1 MSPKLGILLLLL
13 LLGIVWFFC
22 ISSHL
27 AEFKA
32 AYGGST
38 TAANTTANVKSN
50 ANTNAQLAAPS
61 LKVAFENG
69 KYKITGTVAD
79 EAAKQKILARAK
91 EVYGD
96 GNYIDELKVGG
107 VSSASWLDSALAL
120 FKFTKDGV
128 TAGGL
133 TAEGNSISLIGEVPS
148 EDAKAKAYKDAVAAV
163 PATTTVNNLLTVKGQ
178 PALTADQAKTQAKL
192 NEAIAGKIVEFESGK
207 DVLTD
212 KGKAVLDELAP
223 IFKETKDSMEVGG
236 HTDSDGNDAAN
247 MGLSQRRAETVKKYL
262 ADKGLEAAR
271 FTTKGY
277 GETKP
282 IADNKTPEG
291 KQRNR
296 RIEFQV
302 KGGE

>member
-1 MSPKLGILLLLL
+1 MSKLGIVIAALLLLL
-13 LLGIVWFFC
+13 WWFYC
-22 ISSHL
+22 INYHGH
-27 AEFKA
+27 EFA
-32 AYGGST
+32 GMFAGN
-38 TAANTTANVKSN
+38 TAANTNSNVKSN
-50 ANTNAQLAAPS
+50 TNTNAQLAAPS

-107 VSSASWLDSALAL
+107 VSSAPWLDSALAL

-128 TAGGL
+128 TGGGL

-148 EDAKAKAYKDAVAAV
+148 EDAKSKAYKDAVASV

-178 PALTADQAKTQAKL
+178 PALTEDQAKTQAKL

-223 IFKETKDSMEVGG
+223 IFKGTTDKMEVGG
-236 HTDSDGNDAAN
+236 HTDSDGNDASN
-247 MGLSQRRAETVKKYL
+247 MNLSQRRAETVKKYL
-262 ADKGLEAAR
+262 ADKGLDAAR

-302 KGGE
+302 MGGK